1 MRLVLLLL
9 LSMALPAAAQEG
21 KAYGSGIFTRIVLDG
36 VAQVRLT
43 QGQADQPDQ
52 VFVPGGPDVQNAI
65 EFHQSGNRVVITAG
79 SSWKFWSANKTPVD
93 VRVRDLQDL
102 VISGASDVIAAERFK
117 VERLRVN
124 ISGSGSVRFDDLQ
137 AGELS
142 FEISG
147 AGDGQLAGNVSD
159 LRLGMSGKGK
169 MVADQL
175 RATRAD
181 VSISGVGNAQVWA
194 TDKLYINVSG
204 VGTVDYWGAPQV
216 LRNTSGLATI
226 NARGDKR

>member
-1 MRLVLLLL
+1 MRLALLLL
-9 LSMALPAAAQEG
+9 LSIALPAAAQEG
-21 KAYGSGIFTRIVLDG
+21 KAYGSGIISRIVLDG

-43 QGQADQPDQ
+43 QGQSDQPDQ
-52 VFVPGGPDVQNAI
+52 VFVPGGPEVQNAI
-65 EFHQSGNRVVITAG
+65 EFHQSGSRVVITAG
-79 SSWKFWSANKTPVD
+79 SSWKFWSASKTPVD
-93 VRVRDLQDL
+93 VRVHDLQDL
-102 VISGASDVIAAERFK
+102 IISGASDVVAAERFK

-137 AGELS
+137 ADQLR

-175 RATRAD
+175 RAVRAN

-194 TDKLYINVSG
+194 TEKLYINVSG
-204 VGTVDYWGAPQV
+204 VGTVEYWGSPQV

-226 NARGDKR
+226 NSRGDKR